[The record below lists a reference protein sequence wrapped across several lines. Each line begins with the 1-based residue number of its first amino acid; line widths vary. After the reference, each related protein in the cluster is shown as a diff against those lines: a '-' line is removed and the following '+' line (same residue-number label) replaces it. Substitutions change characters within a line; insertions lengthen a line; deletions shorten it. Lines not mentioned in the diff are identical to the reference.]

1 MGMID
6 YFRLPKRQYYWYV
19 EALKKGN
26 RNPQEPE
33 WPSKGIPARLGLKA
47 SNNII
52 SSTDGIDDAQ
62 LVVTVLDEYN
72 RHISNNVP
80 IELRILSGPGE
91 FPTGRMIRFVPPSQ
105 EEASDIAVRDG
116 QAAIA
121 FRSYHAGKTV
131 IQAITDGLEPAVIEI
146 ITLGTPMWEEGVTV
160 PVAGR
165 PYHRYEGEVCERV
178 SDTNKMLLA
187 TYRPTWVSSSLEG
200 TNKAYVNDGDVTTF
214 WKPVV
219 TDREK
224 WWKLALEASYC
235 ISKIQVE
242 LPEAD
247 VVYQYKI
254 EVSVDDLIWK
264 EVISD
269 RVSSKDIKVRTFQG
283 DFGCDIA
290 FVRISF
296 ISEEA
301 GLTEVRIGGK

>member
-1 MGMID
+1 
-6 YFRLPKRQYYWYV
+6 
-19 EALKKGN
+19 
-26 RNPQEPE
+26 
-33 WPSKGIPARLGLKA
+33 
-47 SNNII
+47 
-52 SSTDGIDDAQ
+52 
-62 LVVTVLDEYN
+62 
-72 RHISNNVP
+72 
-80 IELRILSGPGE
+80 
-91 FPTGRMIRFVPPSQ
+91 
-105 EEASDIAVRDG
+105 
-116 QAAIA
+116 
-121 FRSYHAGKTV
+121 
-131 IQAITDGLEPAVIEI
+131 
-146 ITLGTPMWEEGVTV
+146 
-160 PVAGR
+160 
-165 PYHRYEGEVCERV
+165 
-178 SDTNKMLLA
+178 
-187 TYRPTWVSSSLEG
+187 
-200 TNKAYVNDGDVTTF
+200 VTTF